1 MKTIILLIDFYGHPA
16 LTTDSY
22 SDSMRYAYLNEII
35 SSGADRNRC
44 LFFSTV
50 IHPNDKKLRELKNM
64 AISKGFKFF
73 TLEDDP
79 TWTKPLDKFKD
90 DYYTIDYVKSKL
102 GPHDGNYIS
111 HLNTQIIVTGTNT
124 SGCVFTGKPIGA
136 LHWYKEKYKTK
147 IYLPMC
153 AEYEN
158 NGRNDFEKNQIGFAS
173 LYKQIYDNKCFDI
186 EICRNLNDLNL
197 PL

>member
-22 SDSMRYAYLNEII
+22 SDSMRYSYLNEII
-35 SSGADRNRC
+35 SSGTDRNRC

-50 IHPNDKKLRELKNM
+50 IHGNDKKLRELKNM
-64 AISKGFKFF
+64 AISKGFTFV
-73 TLEDDP
+73 TPEDDP
-79 TWTKPLDKFKD
+79 NWVEHD
-90 DYYTIDYVKSKL
+90 DNYTIDYVKSKL
-102 GPHDGNYIS
+102 GPRDGNYIS

-124 SGCVFTGKPIGA
+124 SGCVFTGKQIGA

-158 NGRNDFEKNQIGFAS
+158 NGRNDFERNQIGFAT
-173 LYKQIYDNKCFDI
+173 LYKKIYDNKCFDI
-186 EICRNLNDLNL
+186 EICRDLNDLNL

>member
-22 SDSMRYAYLNEII
+22 SDSMRYSYLNEII
-35 SSGADRNRC
+35 SSGTDRNRC

-50 IHPNDKKLRELKNM
+50 IHQNDKKLRELKTI

-90 DYYTIDYVKSKL
+90 DNYTIDYVKSKL

-124 SGCVFTGKPIGA
+124 SGCVFAGKQIGA

-158 NGRNDFEKNQIGFAS
+158 NGRNDFERNQIGFAT
-173 LYKQIYDNKCFDI
+173 LYKKIYDNKCFDI
-186 EICRNLNDLNL
+186 EICRDLNDLNL

>member
-22 SDSMRYAYLNEII
+22 SDSMRYSYLNEII
-35 SSGADRNRC
+35 SSGTDRKRC

-50 IHPNDKKLRELKNM
+50 IHQNDKKLRELKTI

-90 DYYTIDYVKSKL
+90 DNYTIDYVKSKL

-124 SGCVFTGKPIGA
+124 SGCVFAGKQIGA
-136 LHWYKEKYKTK
+136 LHWYKKKYKTK

-158 NGRNDFEKNQIGFAS
+158 NGRNDFERNQIGFAK
-173 LYKQIYDNKCFDI
+173 LYKKIYDNKCFDI
-186 EICRNLNDLNL
+186 EICREMYDLNL

>member
-22 SDSMRYAYLNEII
+22 SDSMRYSYLNEII
-35 SSGADRNRC
+35 SSGTDRNRC

-50 IHPNDKKLRELKNM
+50 IHGNDKKLRELKNM
-64 AISKGFKFF
+64 AISKGFTFV
-73 TLEDDP
+73 TPEDDP
-79 TWTKPLDKFKD
+79 NWVEHD
-90 DYYTIDYVKSKL
+90 DNYTIDYVKSKL

-124 SGCVFTGKPIGA
+124 SGCVFTGKQIGA

-158 NGRNDFEKNQIGFAS
+158 NGRNDFERNQIGFAT
-173 LYKQIYDNKCFDI
+173 LYKKIYDNKCFDI
-186 EICRNLNDLNL
+186 EICRDLNDLNL